1 MQREQDYL
9 VSQPGGQQNEDTQRS
24 YRLAGGPSFGV
35 SSSGGQ
41 VRPAS
46 NFQAAQQAS
55 PDRARQTFRTRERQ
69 IREVRP
75 VDFTL
80 RDTAQTKS
88 DIGADIVSQGIQQ
101 EQRLAESGPKVEEF
115 LPDYEKALTGDQDAI
130 MRTGY
135 RLQNPYE
142 ERKVEDIRPT
152 AGQTFLDFLRAPG
165 QDTYHTELAK
175 QQGGPFGV
183 NALDAARLAASGQG
197 ARAFSRA
204 AQDIGSVYNLIPEA
218 EARVAESET
227 RRANQYAETV
237 DSIRALLQGGEQQ
250 YKTEAQRKIDEYKNR
265 NVDPELRAIVEE
277 LKVTNPELGPYLGM
291 DFGQLAPF
299 IDRELT
305 FAETLSP
312 EEADRYNIIAELLGV
327 NPVQRLAPE
336 AGFNRE
342 SIIAALLAEA
352 QNEQQAAIL
361 AEKQES
367 ERRARQAA
375 GASQQA
381 EDDRRERDLN
391 RSTNITG
398 GGQPVSRDTGVVDVS
413 NW

>member
-1 MQREQDYL
+1 
-9 VSQPGGQQNEDTQRS
+9 
-24 YRLAGGPSFGV
+24 
-35 SSSGGQ
+35 
-41 VRPAS
+41 
-46 NFQAAQQAS
+46 
-55 PDRARQTFRTRERQ
+55 
-69 IREVRP
+69 

-80 RDTAQTKS
+80 RDTSQTKS

-237 DSIRALLQGGEQQ
+237 DSIRALLQGGEREL
-250 YKTEAQRKIDEYKNR
+250 KTAGEREIEAYRTRDLG
-265 NVDPELRAIVEE
+265 PELRALVEE
-277 LKVTNPELGPYLGM
+277 LKVTNPEISPYIGEGLGAGFEKLN
-291 DFGQLAPF
+291 PF

-336 AGFNRE
+336 AGFNRD
-342 SIIAALLAEA
+342 SVIAAILAAA
-352 QNEQQAAIL
+352 QNEQTTAETERKRQESLTPEQWLNENARGLNQYIKSQISDMTPAQQAEILRDIQQEMKNNPEAQRMGQAWVSNRIEEKRAAIL
-361 AEKQES
+361 T
-367 ERRARQAA
+367 
-375 GASQQA
+375 
-381 EDDRRERDLN
+381 RDQLAQNLDFTSGPN
-391 RSTNITG
+391 RIPHIS
-398 GGQPVSRDTGVVDVS
+398 VV
-413 NW
+413 NL